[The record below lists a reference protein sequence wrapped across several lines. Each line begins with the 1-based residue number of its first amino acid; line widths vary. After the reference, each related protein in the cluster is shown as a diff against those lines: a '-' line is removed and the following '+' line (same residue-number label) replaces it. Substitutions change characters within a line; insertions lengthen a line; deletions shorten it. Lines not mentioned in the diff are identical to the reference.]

1 MRLRSSLFLCFAVM
15 IVGMNWAISGIIVAR
30 EYHVAVSGDDSF
42 PGTVEQ
48 PLRTISAAAELAQ
61 PGDVITVH
69 SGTYREWVRP
79 PRGGTSED
87 RRIIYQAAPHEKIW
101 IKGSEVV
108 KGWTPEADGVWKL
121 RLPNAFFGDYN
132 PYADKIVGDWFS
144 GRGRVHHTGEV
155 YLNGK
160 SLFEVP
166 SLETLRQPKPLLGAV
181 DAEAST
187 YQWYAEVGEQETVI
201 YAQFHDF
208 DPNQE
213 IVEIH
218 VRPACFYPARTGVDY
233 ITVRG
238 FRMSQAATQWAAPT
252 AEQIG
257 LIGTFWSKG
266 WIIEDNIISHSKC
279 TAITLGK
286 DRASGHNA
294 WLAEPDKPGHT
305 VYNEVVLRAIENGWN
320 KDRIGSHIVRNNVI
334 HDCEQ
339 AGICGS
345 MGCAFSEVSGNHI
358 YNIWVKRQFDGAE
371 IAAIK
376 FHGAVDTIIRGNC
389 LHDSQRGLWLDWM
402 TQGTRVSGNLFFGNV
417 RMDLFVEVNHGPFL
431 VDNNIFL
438 SPTALLDMSQ
448 GGTYVHNIWAG
459 RLTVR
464 PEPRRDT
471 PYFKPHSTEIAGLAF
486 TQNGD
491 NRFFNNIFVGPR
503 EDLDGQPSPDYG
515 LAHYAN
521 TPIPNI
527 VEGNVYWRGANAY
540 PQEESAIREPEF
552 DPGFR
557 PSVEPDGIYLEFRYS
572 SNLANAVCRPVSGER
587 LGITAIAQAPFE
599 NADGSP
605 AEVTTDYFGMIR
617 DTEHPVPGPFAFRGV
632 WPAKV
637 RVWPRGR

>member
-1 MRLRSSLFLCFAVM
+1 MKSLRFILIIAVGCA
-15 IVGMNWAISGIIVAR
+15 VSAVPAKLDAR

-42 PGTVEQ
+42 PGSVAQ
-48 PLRTISAAAELAQ
+48 PMRTISAAAEKAQ

-69 SGTYREWVRP
+69 SGVHREWVRP
-79 PRGGTSED
+79 PRGGSSEEM
-87 RRIIYQAAPHEKIW
+87 RIVYQAAPHEEVW
-101 IKGSEVV
+101 IKGSEVI
-108 KGWTPEADGVWKL
+108 KGWTPEGDGVWKAV
-121 RLPNAFFGDYN
+121 LPNTFFGDYN

-144 GRGRVHHTGEV
+144 DRGRVYHTGEV

-166 SLETLRQPKPLLGAV
+166 SLEALRRPEPLRDAV

-187 YQWYAEVGEQETVI
+187 YQWYAEVGENETVI

-213 IVEIH
+213 HVEIN
-218 VRPACFYPARTGVDY
+218 VRPACFYPTQAGIDY

-252 AEQIG
+252 AEQVG

-266 WIIEDNIISHSKC
+266 WIIEDNVISHSKC

-294 WLAEPDKPGHT
+294 WLAEPEKPGHV
-305 VYNEVVLRAIENGWN
+305 VYNEVVVRAIQNGWS
-320 KDRIGSHIVRNNVI
+320 KERIGSHIVRNNVI

-376 FHGAVDTIIRGNC
+376 FHGAVDTVIRGNC
-389 LHDSQRGLWLDWM
+389 LHDSQKGLWLDWM
-402 TQGTRVSGNLFFGNV
+402 TQGTRVSENLFFNNV

-431 VDNNIFL
+431 VDNNLFL
-438 SPTALLDMSQ
+438 SPAALLDMSQ
-448 GGTYVHNIWAG
+448 GGAYVHNIFAG

-471 PYFKPHSTEIAGLAF
+471 PFFKPHSTEIVGLAF

-491 NRFFNNIFVGPR
+491 NRFFNNIFAGP
-503 EDLDGQPSPDYG
+503 PDTSEGKPAPEYG
-515 LAHYAN
+515 LAHYAA
-521 TPIPNI
+521 TGFPNR
-527 VEGNVYWRGANAY
+527 VDGNVYWRGATPY
-540 PQEESAIREPEF
+540 PQEYSAIREATF
-552 DPGFR
+552 DPGFHVT
-557 PSVEPDGIYLEFRYS
+557 VEEDGIYWEFRYTPAV
-572 SNLANAVCRPVSGER
+572 ANAACPPVNSER
-587 LGITAIAQAPFE
+587 LGLTAIAKAPFDS
-599 NADGSP
+599 ADGS
-605 AEVTTDYFGMIR
+605 AAAVTSDYFGVPR
-617 DTEHPVPGPFAFRGV
+617 DAERSTPGPFEFRGT
-632 WPAKV
+632 WPTKM
-637 RVWPRGR
+637 RLWPRD

>member
-1 MRLRSSLFLCFAVM
+1 MNSHRFLLSAALAMVFAV
-15 IVGMNWAISGIIVAR
+15 WAITGMAVAR
-30 EYHVAVSGDDSF
+30 EYHVAVTGDDAF

-48 PLRTISAAAELAQ
+48 PLRTISAAAEKAQ

-69 SGTYREWVRP
+69 TGTYREWVRP
-79 PRGGTSED
+79 PRGGTSDEM
-87 RRIIYQAAPHEKIW
+87 RIVYQAAPREEVW
-101 IKGSEVV
+101 ILGSEIV
-108 KGWTPEADGVWKL
+108 KGWTSEGDGVWKVV
-121 RLPNAFFGDYN
+121 LPNAFFGDYN

-144 GRGRVHHTGEV
+144 DRGRVHHTGEV
-155 YLNGK
+155 YFNGR
-160 SLFEVP
+160 SLFEVT
-166 SLETLRQPKPLLGAV
+166 SVDMLRRPQPLPEAV

-201 YAQFHDF
+201 HAQFHDF
-208 DPNQE
+208 NPNQE
-213 IVEIH
+213 TVEIN
-218 VRPACFYPARTGVDY
+218 VRPACFYPTRTGIDF

-238 FRMSQAATQWAAPT
+238 FRMSRAATQWAAPT

-279 TAITLGK
+279 TGITLGK

-294 WLAEPDKPGHT
+294 WLAEPEKPGHV

-376 FHGAVDTIIRGNC
+376 FHGAVDTVIRGNC
-389 LHDSQRGLWLDWM
+389 LHNSQKGLWLDWM
-402 TQGTRVSGNLFFGNV
+402 TQGTRVSENLFFGNV
-417 RMDLFVEVNHGPFL
+417 QMDLFVEVNHGPFV
-431 VDNNIFL
+431 VDNNLFL
-438 SPTALLDMSQ
+438 SPTALLDMSE
-448 GGTYVHNIWAG
+448 GGAYLHNVWAG
-459 RLTVR
+459 RLALR

-471 PYFKPHSTEIAGLAF
+471 PYFKLHSTEIAGLAF

-491 NRFFNNIFVGPR
+491 NRFFNNIFVGP
-503 EDLDGQPSPDYG
+503 PDAAEGKPATEHG
-515 LAHYAN
+515 LAHYAQ
-521 TPIPNI
+521 TPLPNS
-527 VEGNVYWRGANAY
+527 VDGNVYWRGANPY
-540 PQEESAIREPEF
+540 PQEESAMGEAGF

-557 PSVEPDGIYLEFRYS
+557 ITLEEDGIYLEFRYS
-572 SNLANAVCRPVSGER
+572 SGFADSSSRLVNSER
-587 LGITAIAQAPFE
+587 LGVSAIANAPYDA
-599 NADGSP
+599 ADGSSL
-605 AEVTTDYFGMIR
+605 AVTTDYFGIAR
-617 DTEHPVPGPFAFRGV
+617 DSDRPIPGPFAFRGT
-632 WPAKV
+632 WPTKM
-637 RVWPRGR
+637 RLWPKSR